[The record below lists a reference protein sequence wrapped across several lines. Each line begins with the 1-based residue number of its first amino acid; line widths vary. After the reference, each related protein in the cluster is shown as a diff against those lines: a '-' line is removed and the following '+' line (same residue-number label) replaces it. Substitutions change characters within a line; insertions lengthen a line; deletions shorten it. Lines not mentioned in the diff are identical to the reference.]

1 MTDISL
7 SACSG
12 EVDTGSPTR
21 TCANSKSPALELRLS
36 AVRKW
41 IVVAAGTLAMM
52 AGFGVTTTVAL
63 LVKPFEVEFGWLRA
77 DIAFAYTLLSAG
89 AALGGLVA
97 GFANDR
103 LDSRPI
109 TVFGTVAMGAGLVA
123 IAWQS
128 DLGAIQTIFLAIG
141 VFGFACVYTPVLAT
155 VGLWFDKGRG
165 LAMGIVTAGGALGQG
180 VMPAIMQPIITAH
193 GWRTAFIA
201 VGLGFVLLIAP
212 LMWFVAKP
220 ERVAEAPRGSA
231 QNASWPM
238 PPAIGIA
245 WLSVAGLFCCASM
258 AVPLVHLVAL
268 LTDRGL
274 SDSLT
279 ASLVLVVM
287 LSAAGGRVVFGMF
300 ADRHGVL
307 AAYALAVL
315 SQTLTVYWFVPL
327 SSLTWLWGL
336 AALFGFGFGG
346 VMTTL
351 LLCARAAAPA
361 RMSGL
366 ATSLVTLFAW
376 VGMGVGGYQG
386 GYCFDMTGTYA
397 TSFAGAALAGGLNL
411 LVLAGLALHLR
422 SYRTGTHHVRVS
434 PVGVG

>member
-1 MTDISL
+1 
-7 SACSG
+7 
-12 EVDTGSPTR
+12 
-21 TCANSKSPALELRLS
+21 
-36 AVRKW
+36 
-41 IVVAAGTLAMM
+41 
-52 AGFGVTTTVAL
+52 
-63 LVKPFEVEFGWLRA
+63 
-77 DIAFAYTLLSAG
+77 
-89 AALGGLVA
+89 LVA
-97 GFANDR
+97 GIANDR

-109 TVFGTVAMGAGLVA
+109 TVFGTLAMGAGLVA
-123 IAWQS
+123 VGWQS
-128 DLGAIQTIFLAIG
+128 DLGAIQVIYLAIG

-180 VMPAIMQPIITAH
+180 IMPGLMQPMITAY
-193 GWRTAFIA
+193 GWRMAFIV
-201 VGLGFVLLIAP
+201 VGIGYLLVIAP
-212 LMWFVAKP
+212 LMWLIAKP
-220 ERVAEAPRGSA
+220 EHVAQTSGPRAPA
-231 QNASWPM
+231 HDTSWPM

-245 WLSVAGLFCCASM
+245 WLSLAGLFCCASM

-268 LTDRGL
+268 LADRGL

-279 ASLVLVVM
+279 ASLILVVM
-287 LSAAGGRVVFGMF
+287 LSAAGGRIVFGLF

-315 SQTLTVYWFVPL
+315 SQTATVYWFVPL
-327 SSLTWLWGL
+327 SSLAWLWGL

-376 VGMGVGGYQG
+376 VGMGLGGYQG
-386 GYCFDMTGTYA
+386 GYCFDVTGTYTA
-397 TSFAGAALAGGLNL
+397 SFVGAALAGVLNL
-411 LVLAGLALHLR
+411 LVIAGLALHLR
-422 SYRTGTHHVRVS
+422 SYRAGAHHVRVS
-434 PVGVG
+434 AAALR

>member
-1 MTDISL
+1 MSELSL
-7 SACSG
+7 
-12 EVDTGSPTR
+12 
-21 TCANSKSPALELRLS
+21 ANPPLELRMRLS
-36 AVRKW
+36 AMRKW
-41 IVVAAGTLAMM
+41 IVVAAGTVAMM

-63 LVKPFEVEFGWLRA
+63 LVKPFEIESGWLRA

-97 GFANDR
+97 GLASDR

-109 TVFGTVAMGAGLVA
+109 TVFGTIAMGAGLVA

-128 DLGAIQTIFLAIG
+128 DLWAIQIIYLAIG

-165 LAMGIVTAGGALGQG
+165 LAMGIVTAGGSLGQG
-180 VMPAIMQPIITAH
+180 VMPAIMQPLIETY
-193 GWRTAFIA
+193 GWRMAFVA
-201 VGLGFVLLIAP
+201 VGLGLVLLIAP
-212 LMWFVAKP
+212 LMLLVAKP
-220 ERVAEAPRGSA
+220 ERIAEAPRGSA
-231 QNASWPM
+231 QAAGWPM

-245 WLSVAGLFCCASM
+245 WLSLAGLFCCASM

-274 SDSLT
+274 SGAQT
-279 ASLVLVVM
+279 ASLILVVM
-287 LSAAGGRVVFGMF
+287 LSASLGRIAFGLF
-300 ADRHGVL
+300 ADRYGVL
-307 AAYALAVL
+307 TAYALAVL
-315 SQTLTVYWFVPL
+315 GQTLTVYWFVPL
-327 SSLTWLWGL
+327 SSLAWLWGL

-376 VGMGVGGYQG
+376 VGMGLGGYEG
-386 GYCFDMTGTYA
+386 GHCFDITGTYA
-397 TSFAGAALAGGLNL
+397 VSFAGAALAGVLNL
-411 LVLAGLALHLR
+411 LVLGGLVLHLR
-422 SYRTGTHHVRVS
+422 SYRLGAHHVRVS
-434 PVGVG
+434 PAAAG